1 MYSSFIKNEM
11 KRGRSMTANQEEK
24 EDEFIHTDGFL
35 SSLNIIIITRLTS
48 NPTILEFLIIN
59 FVLCMNYDQILRVTL
74 LNSEKQDL
82 ISGTNFS

>member
-1 MYSSFIKNEM
+1 
-11 KRGRSMTANQEEK
+11 MTANQEEK

>member
-1 MYSSFIKNEM
+1 M
-11 KRGRSMTANQEEK
+11 KRGRSTTVSQEEK
-24 EDEFIHTDGFL
+24 EYEFIHTDGFL
-35 SSLNIIIITRLTS
+35 SSLNITIITRLIS